1 MLCLSKMEKQKIKFS
16 SFEITELLKAWLAI
30 SIAFT
35 ILLTPNL
42 VSLDVMKYFAMAAV
56 TVGVS
61 FLAHEVGHKI
71 LAQRYGCW
79 AEFRAFNSMLI
90 VAIAMSFFGFIF
102 AAPGAVFIRGHLTKE
117 KYGKISLVGP
127 LTNVIFAIIF
137 LIAKI
142 LTTGIVKEVSGYGL
156 LINAWLAV
164 FNMIPFLSFDGA
176 KIFKW
181 NKPVYFVVLA
191 VAASLMVLQF
201 YV

>member
-1 MLCLSKMEKQKIKFS
+1 MKTTAIKFS
-16 SFEITELLKAWLAI
+16 RFEITELLKAWLAI

-35 ILLTPNL
+35 IMLAPEFL
-42 VSLDVMKYFAMAAV
+42 SLNVLKYFAMAAL

-61 FLAHEVGHKI
+61 FLAHELGHKV

-90 VAIAMSFFGFIF
+90 LAIIMSFFGFIF
-102 AAPGAVFIRGHLTKE
+102 AAPGAVFIRGHLNRD

-127 LTNVIFAIIF
+127 LTNILFAIIF
-137 LIAKI
+137 LIVKI
-142 LTTGIVKEVSGYGL
+142 STTGLISEVSSYGL

-164 FNMIPFLSFDGA
+164 FNMLPFLNFDGA

-181 NKPVYFVVLA
+181 NKPVYFIALA
-191 VAASLMVLQF
+191 VAASLMILQF
-201 YV
+201 YL

>member
-1 MLCLSKMEKQKIKFS
+1 
-16 SFEITELLKAWLAI
+16 
-30 SIAFT
+30 
-35 ILLTPNL
+35 
-42 VSLDVMKYFAMAAV
+42 MKYFAMAAV